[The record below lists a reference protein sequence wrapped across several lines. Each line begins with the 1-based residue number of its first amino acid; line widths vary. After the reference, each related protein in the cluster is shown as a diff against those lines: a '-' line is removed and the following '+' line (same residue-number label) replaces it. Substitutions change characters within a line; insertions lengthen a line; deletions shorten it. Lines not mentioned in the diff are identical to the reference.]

1 METLKIAL
9 FGFGKMGKT
18 IHSIAKDNHC
28 EVVLIV
34 DEHNRATLTSHDLKN
49 VDVVIDFTKPES
61 AKENILFCFEAGKPI
76 VVGTTGW
83 YNDLPEIK
91 TKCEEKNGAL
101 FTATNFSIGVNIFFQ
116 LVAKAASS
124 FNQQA
129 DYKVSIHEIHHTA
142 KLDHPSGTA
151 ITTAEQIIENHQ
163 GYNQWIEGEI
173 KDVKQLPITC
183 ERIDNIP
190 GTHSVKFE
198 SLIDEIELKH
208 TAHNR
213 IGFAAG
219 ALSAA
224 KFLHG
229 KKGIFN
235 MKHLLAH

>member
-1 METLKIAL
+1 
-9 FGFGKMGKT
+9 MGKT
-18 IHSIAKDNHC
+18 IKSIAKEHYC
-28 EVVLIV
+28 EIVLIV
-34 DEHNRATLTSHDLKN
+34 DENNRAALTTADLEIA
-49 VDVVIDFTKPES
+49 DVIIDFTTPEA
-61 AKENILFCFEAGKPI
+61 AKENILFCFDAGKPI

-83 YNDLPEIK
+83 YNELPEIK
-91 TKCEEKNGAL
+91 TQCEEKNGAL

-116 LVAKAASS
+116 LVARAASL

-129 DYKVSIHEIHHTA
+129 DYKASINEIHHTA

-163 GYNQWIEGEI
+163 RYEHWIEGES
-173 KDVKQLPITC
+173 KDSNKVPISC

-190 GTHSVKFE
+190 GTHTVKFE

-235 MKHLLAH
+235 MNNLLAQ